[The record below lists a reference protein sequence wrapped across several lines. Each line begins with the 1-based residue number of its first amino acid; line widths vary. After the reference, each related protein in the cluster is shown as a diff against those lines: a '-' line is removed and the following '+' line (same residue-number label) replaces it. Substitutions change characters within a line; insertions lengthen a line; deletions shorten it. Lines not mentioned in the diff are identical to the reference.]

1 MRIRTEITYISD
13 PGQFLLMQKITISD
27 LPIPKTKDARLVC
40 NWLLDSLGLMN
51 RDAQGDKI
59 TDIFMF
65 LASKSQVKSDQPG
78 PKTTKIEEIQ
88 AHIGVPRSTCYKYMG
103 RLINSGM
110 VKKVAANEYSLS
122 EGEIARIIQNIRK
135 DTDKV
140 LEKLQN
146 RAEQLDKE
154 MSFV

>member
-1 MRIRTEITYISD
+1 
-13 PGQFLLMQKITISD
+13 MQKITISD

-40 NWLLDSLGLMN
+40 NWLLDSLGLIN

-65 LASKSQVKSDQPG
+65 LAGKTQVKAEQNNL
-78 PKTTKIEEIQ
+78 KAVKIEEIQ
-88 AHIGVPRSTCYKYMG
+88 SHIGLPRSTCYKYMG
-103 RLINSGM
+103 RLIDSGV
-110 VKKVAANEYSLS
+110 VKKVAANEYTLS

-140 LEKLQN
+140 LEKLHA

-154 MSFV
+154 MSFI

>member
-1 MRIRTEITYISD
+1 
-13 PGQFLLMQKITISD
+13 MQKISISD
-27 LPIPKTKDARLVC
+27 LPVPKTKDPRLVC
-40 NWLLDSLGLMN
+40 NWLLNSLGLIN
-51 RDAQGDKI
+51 RDEQGDKM

-65 LASKSQVKSDQPG
+65 LASRTQVKSTENDN
-78 PKTTKIEEIQ
+78 KSAKIEEIQ

-103 RLINSGM
+103 RLIDSGL
-110 VKKVAANEYSLS
+110 VKKLAANEYNLS

-140 LEKLQN
+140 LEKLHA

>member
-1 MRIRTEITYISD
+1 
-13 PGQFLLMQKITISD
+13 MQKITISD

-40 NWLLDSLGLMN
+40 NWLLNSLGLIN
-51 RDAQGDKI
+51 RDEQGDKM

-65 LASKSQVKSDQPG
+65 LAGRMQAKGPENR
-78 PKTTKIEEIQ
+78 PKTAKIEEIQ
-88 AHIGVPRSTCYKYMG
+88 THIGVPRSTCYKYMG
-103 RLINSGM
+103 RLIDSGL
-110 VKKVAANEYSLS
+110 VKKLSANEYSLS
-122 EGEIARIIQNIRK
+122 EGEISRIIQNIRK

-140 LEKLQN
+140 LEKLQS